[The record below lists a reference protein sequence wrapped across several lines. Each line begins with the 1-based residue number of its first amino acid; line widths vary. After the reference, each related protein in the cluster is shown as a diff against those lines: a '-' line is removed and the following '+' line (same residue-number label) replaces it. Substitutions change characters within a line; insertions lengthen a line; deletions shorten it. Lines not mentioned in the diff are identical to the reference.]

1 MNWSAYGAFLLFAAG
16 LVLIPGP
23 DFAVVTKNTLAGGRR
38 RGRFTALGVCTSNAQ
53 QGTIAVSGLSAIVM
67 HAQPVFQAIEWAG
80 VCYVAVLGIQA
91 FVSAVRGRPDWP
103 GGAERSGAAFGGW
116 RQGFL
121 SNITNPKVLIFYLA
135 VLPQFLRPG
144 EAPAWLLA
152 FAWSHA
158 LLSLIY
164 LIGLSAGLARIRR
177 MLTSRRTRRAMDGTT
192 GVLLLGFSARLA
204 AEHG

>member
-1 MNWSAYGAFLLFAAG
+1 MGWSAYGAFLLFAAG

-38 RGRFTALGVCTSNAQ
+38 RGRFTALGVCTSNAL
-53 QGTIAVSGLSAIVM
+53 QGTVAVSGLSAIIV
-67 HAQPVFQAIEWAG
+67 HAQPVFQAIKWAG
-80 VCYVAVLGIQA
+80 VCYLAVLGIQA
-91 FVSAVRGRPDWP
+91 IVSAVRGRPDWP
-103 GGAERSGAAFGGW
+103 GEAERSGAAFGGW

-144 EAPAWLLA
+144 EAPGWLLA

-158 LLSLIY
+158 ALGLIY
-164 LIGLSAGLARIRR
+164 LMALSTGLAR
-177 MLTSRRTRRAMDGTT
+177 LRRTLTTRRVRRAMDGTT
-192 GVLLLGFSARLA
+192 GALLLGFSARLA

>member
-1 MNWSAYGAFLLFAAG
+1 
-16 LVLIPGP
+16 V
-23 DFAVVTKNTLAGGRR
+23 
-38 RGRFTALGVCTSNAQ
+38 
-53 QGTIAVSGLSAIVM
+53 
-67 HAQPVFQAIEWAG
+67 HAQPVFQAIKWAG
-80 VCYVAVLGIQA
+80 VCYLAILGIQA
-91 FVSAVRGRPDWP
+91 LVSAVRGRPDWLD
-103 GGAERSGAAFGGW
+103 GGGERSGAAFGGW

-144 EAPAWLLA
+144 EAPGWLLA

-158 LLSLIY
+158 ALGLMYLMALST
-164 LIGLSAGLARIRR
+164 GLARVRR
-177 MLTSRRTRRAMDGTT
+177 MLTSRRARRAMDGTT

>member
-1 MNWSAYGAFLLFAAG
+1 VSG
-16 LVLIPGP
+16 VKPG
-23 DFAVVTKNTLAGGRR
+23 LAG
-38 RGRFTALGVCTSNAQ
+38 
-53 QGTIAVSGLSAIVM
+53 
-67 HAQPVFQAIEWAG
+67 
-80 VCYVAVLGIQA
+80 
-91 FVSAVRGRPDWP
+91 
-103 GGAERSGAAFGGW
+103 
-116 RQGFL
+116 QGFL

-177 MLTSRRTRRAMDGTT
+177 MLTSRRTGRAMDGTT